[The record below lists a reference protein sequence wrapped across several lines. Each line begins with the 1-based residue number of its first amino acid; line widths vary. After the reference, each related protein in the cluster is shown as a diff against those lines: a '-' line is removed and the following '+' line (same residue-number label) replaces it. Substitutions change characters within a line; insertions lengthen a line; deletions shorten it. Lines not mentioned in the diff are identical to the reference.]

1 MDKTARYLLWDMDPI
16 LSRYSLMRK
25 DSMKKEARLE
35 RSVFRDIFPTLFD
48 HLLRSERDFQRT
60 VSEWIESRILELHDS
75 GVEVILHNGCEMI

>member
-16 LSRYSLMRK
+16 LSAYSGMRK